1 MSSKPT
7 LSINQKNI
15 DNKFGTLGL
24 TELICFL
31 RDSGEFDISYH
42 NDEIKMMKGDRA
54 GILYYNG
61 KKIYLDVWE
70 YSLPTYS
77 KKVYDSEFDLIIKLQ
92 HPDMDEK
99 LFEKKFRRKQ
109 ILPDITPEERAEFV
123 SKIVPWTFFASR
135 MLRPFIGKE
144 DEIEQKPIERVG
156 FFCGKAWRARKA
168 MTKKIEDIGIEVVRS
183 NQGTR
188 RGKPLTNEEYL
199 HRMQTSKYGLVLHG
213 RGSHVTEAKN
223 RREIDYMM
231 LKKPLLLNYK
241 PNYYN
246 SLVKSK
252 HYICIKEKTDF
263 KTIDS
268 QYNIDE
274 IAEAGYQWYLD
285 NASPT
290 GVVKTFKQI
299 MNERLGV

>member
-1 MSSKPT
+1 MSKPT

-24 TELICFL
+24 TELICYL

-42 NDEIKMMKGDRA
+42 DEEIKMTKGDRA
-54 GILYYNG
+54 GILYFNG

-77 KKVYDSEFDLIIKLQ
+77 KKVYNSEFDLIIKLQ
-92 HPDMDEK
+92 HPNWNEK
-99 LFEKKFRRKQ
+99 MFNKKCNRKK
-109 ILPDITPEERAEFV
+109 ILDHVTPEERMEYIR
-123 SKIVPWTFFASR
+123 KIVPWTFFASR
-135 MLRPFIGKE
+135 MLRPFIDNE
-144 DEIEQKPIERVG
+144 DAIVSKPIERTG
-156 FFCGKAWRARKA
+156 FFCGKAWRSRKA
-168 MTKKIEDIGIEVVRS
+168 MTKKIEEIGIEVIRS

-188 RGKPLTNEEYL
+188 RGKPLSNEDYL
-199 HRMQTSKYGLVLHG
+199 HKMQTSKYGLVLHG

-223 RREIDYMM
+223 RREIDYML

-246 SLVKSK
+246 PLVKGK
-252 HYICIKEKTDF
+252 HYIHINEKTDF
-263 KTIDS
+263 EKIES
-268 QYNIDE
+268 EYNIDE

-285 NASPT
+285 NASPN
-290 GVVKTFKQI
+290 GVVKTFLQI